1 MANGDW
7 IRSYPSLFIYTSNG
21 ITSSGHI
28 AGFDLDW
35 TLVRTMRGKFPKDVD
50 DITLLPNRISVLKEL
65 ARRGF
70 TIAIF
75 TNQKSTNNNKVQ
87 FNLERV
93 TNGIKL
99 LEEVEIKVIV
109 FMSIS
114 DDTYRKPQTGMWSVL
129 KQIIPIKSG
138 FYCGDAAG
146 RPQDFSD
153 SDREF
158 AGNIGVKFYLPEELF
173 PRIERISEIERV
185 GGMERVER
193 VGETE
198 NINQIELPSLK
209 SMVILMGM
217 PGSGK
222 TTYYQQSLNP
232 LGYIHISRDEL
243 KTIPKMKKMVRE
255 ALFRDQLVA
264 IDATNARQVHRQEYY
279 DLAKEYGYTVA
290 LLYFVGDGSGFNK
303 LRDKPVPGIAYG
315 TYYKYLEEPTPENT
329 PGQLY
334 QIM

>member
-1 MANGDW
+1 MNGGDW
-7 IRSYPSLFIYTSNG
+7 IRSSPSLFIYTSNG

-35 TLVRTMRGKFPKDVD
+35 TLVREMRGKFPKDVD

-75 TNQKSTNNNKVQ
+75 TNQKSTNENKVQ

-114 DDTYRKPQTGMWSVL
+114 DGTYRKPQTGMWSVL
-129 KQIIPIKSG
+129 KQIIPVKSG

-153 SDREF
+153 SDVEF
-158 AGNIGVKFYLPEELF
+158 AKNIGVKFYLPEELF
-173 PRIERISEIERV
+173 PRVERINGIERV
-185 GGMERVER
+185 S
-193 VGETE
+193 ETE
-198 NINQIELPSLK
+198 NINQIELPLLK
-209 SMVILMGM
+209 SMVILMGI

-222 TTYYQQSLNP
+222 STYYQQSLNP
-232 LGYIHISRDEL
+232 LEYVHVSRDEL

-255 ALFRDQLVA
+255 ALLGDRLVA

-279 DLAKEYGYTVA
+279 DLAMEFGYTVT

-303 LRDKPVPGIAYG
+303 LRDKPVPGVAYG

-329 PGQLY
+329 PGRLY
-334 QIM
+334 HIM

>member
-1 MANGDW
+1 MANGEW
-7 IRSYPSLFIYTSNG
+7 IRSHPSLFIYTSKG

-35 TLVRTMRGKFPKDVD
+35 TLVRAMRGKFPKDVE
-50 DITLLPNRISVLKEL
+50 DITLLPNRISVLKKL
-65 ARRGF
+65 AKRGF

-75 TNQKSTNNNKVQ
+75 TNQKSTNDNKVQ

-114 DDTYRKPQTGMWSVL
+114 DDTYRKPKTGMWSVV
-129 KQIIPIKSG
+129 KQIISVGSG

-158 AGNIGVKFYLPEELF
+158 AKNIGVKFYLPEGLF
-173 PRIERISEIERV
+173 PRVERINGIETVSET
-185 GGMERVER
+185 G
-193 VGETE
+193 
-198 NINQIELPSLK
+198 NINQVELPPLK

-222 TTYYQQSLNP
+222 SNYYQQSLNP
-232 LGYIHISRDEL
+232 LGYVHVSRDEL
-243 KTIPKMKKMVRE
+243 KTINKMKKMVHG

-279 DLAKEYGYTVA
+279 DLAIEFGYTVT
-290 LLYFVGDGSGFNK
+290 LLYFVSDGSGFNE
-303 LRDKPVPGIAYG
+303 LRSVKDKVPPVAYG

-329 PGQLY
+329 PGRLY
-334 QIM
+334 RIM

>member
-75 TNQKSTNNNKVQ
+75 TNQKSTNDNKVQ

-114 DDTYRKPQTGMWSVL
+114 DDVYRKPQTGMWSVL

-173 PRIERISEIERV
+173 PKVERIIEGSSDTV
-185 GGMERVER
+185 D
-193 VGETE
+193 
-198 NINQIELPSLK
+198 QIELPSSK

>member
-1 MANGDW
+1 MVDGNW
-7 IRSYPSLFIYTSNG
+7 VRSYPNLLIYTSKE
-21 ITSSGHI
+21 ISTSGHI

-50 DITLLPNRISVLKEL
+50 DITMLPNRISVLKEL
-65 ARRGF
+65 GRRGF
-70 TIAIF
+70 TIVIF
-75 TNQKSTNNNKVQ
+75 TNQKSTNENKVQ

-93 TNGIKL
+93 TIGIRL
-99 LEEVEIKVIV
+99 IDIPVIV
-109 FMSIS
+109 LMAVG
-114 DDTYRKPQTGMWSVL
+114 DDIYRKPQTGMWSVL
-129 KQIIPIKSG
+129 KQMITVKSG

-153 SDREF
+153 SDRKF
-158 AGNIGVKFYLPEELF
+158 AENIGIKFYLPEELF
-173 PRIERISEIERV
+173 QKV
-185 GGMERVER
+185 ERVER
-193 VGETE
+193 VSGVERISGVERVGEVDTA
-198 NINQIELPSLK
+198 NQIELPSSK

-222 TTYYQQSLNP
+222 STYYRGSLEP
-232 LGYIHISRDEL
+232 LGYVHISRDEL

-255 ALFRDQLVA
+255 ALSRNQLVA

-279 DLAKEYGYTVA
+279 TLAEEYGYTVT

-303 LRDKPVPGIAYG
+303 LRDKPVPPVAYG
-315 TYYKYLEEPTPENT
+315 TYYKYLEEPTLENT
-329 PGQLY
+329 PGRLY